1 MTPARLALFTFTLPA
16 LALIGAGSA
25 LGLEYQC
32 SRGSNARSIAV
43 DYQQA
48 GQQVPCEVVY
58 HKPPQSPRVLWSA
71 NADVGFCESKADE
84 LARTLESSGWQCEQA
99 QAAAGL
105 EPGAPAAPSRAEA
118 EDAAPAPQ
126 AEGQQGM
133 TPPQENGGPTAAL
146 PQAMQPRDSAA
157 ATGDD
162 GSLEAALVRDI
173 NKLKASSDAEVQ
185 IDSAGLGDLNGD
197 GQRDAA
203 ALITF
208 DAEGADYVQYL
219 VAYVFAKGDYQPVAS
234 RLIGGRHRE
243 IHGGEVEGIES
254 GAILLDLQIL
264 KPEDA
269 ACCPSGS
276 RKASFVLE
284 GSELVTLE

>member
-1 MTPARLALFTFTLPA
+1 MTPARLALLLSTLPA

-32 SRGSNARSIAV
+32 SRGSTARSIAV

-58 HKPPQSPRVLWSA
+58 HKPPQSPRVLWRA
-71 NADVGFCESKADE
+71 NSDVGFCESKADE
-84 LARTLESSGWQCEQA
+84 LASTLESSGWQCEQI
-99 QAAAGL
+99 QAAGL
-105 EPGAPAAPSRAEA
+105 EPEAPVAPSRAAA
-118 EDAAPAPQ
+118 EDEAPAPQ
-126 AEGQQGM
+126 VETQRDM

-146 PQAMQPRDSAA
+146 PQTMQPSEGAVGTA
-157 ATGDD
+157 GDD
-162 GSLEAALVRDI
+162 GSLEAALIRDI

-197 GQRDAA
+197 GRRDAA

-208 DAEGADYVQYL
+208 DAEGSDYVQYL
-219 VAYVFAKGDYQPVAS
+219 VAYVFAEGDYQPVAS

-284 GSELVTLE
+284 GSELVSLE